1 MRGIGRLPSWLRG
14 QGGFKSAR
22 FLTSEL
28 FESDALSEWSSRMNV
43 KDASQIRREPLFQEL
58 VDRRTRFAWVL
69 SAAMLV
75 IYFGFI
81 AIIAFAPKLLATPI
95 GTGVTTVGIPVGVFV
110 IVSAFALTGIYI
122 KRANSVFDPL
132 TRKIIEKVK

>member
-1 MRGIGRLPSWLRG
+1 MRPRG
-14 QGGFKSAR
+14 LQERSLSDERA
-22 FLTSEL
+22 LD

-110 IVSAFALTGIYI
+110 IVSAFALTGIYV

>member
-14 QGGFKSAR
+14 HQERSLSDERA
-22 FLTSEL
+22 LD

-110 IVSAFALTGIYI
+110 IVSAFALTGIYV

>member
-1 MRGIGRLPSWLRG
+1 MDG
-14 QGGFKSAR
+14 KD
-22 FLTSEL
+22 TS
-28 FESDALSEWSSRMNV
+28 R
-43 KDASQIRREPLFQEL
+43 IRDEPLFQDL

-81 AIIAFAPKLLATPI
+81 AIIAFAPKLLAIPI
-95 GTGVTTVGIPVGVFV
+95 GGGVITVGIPVGLFV
-110 IVSAFALTGIYI
+110 IVSAFALTGIYV

>member
-1 MRGIGRLPSWLRG
+1 VGPLGGDAGDLLR
-14 QGGFKSAR
+14 
-22 FLTSEL
+22 
-28 FESDALSEWSSRMNV
+28 V
-43 KDASQIRREPLFQEL
+43 
-58 VDRRTRFAWVL
+58 
-69 SAAMLV
+69 
-75 IYFGFI
+75 I